1 MEGKG
6 ESKMIFGE
14 RENKK
19 GESLEFETLSF
30 TFFSG
35 EEGEILSP
43 PSLSRFLKNGGVLL
57 SHCDAVPSA
66 PLGLTSL
73 FGMGRG
79 GSPTL

>member
-1 MEGKG
+1 MRPLKNKEMEGKG

-43 PSLSRFLKNGGVLL
+43 PLSRFLKTAA
-57 SHCDAVPSA
+57 SY
-66 PLGLTSL
+66 
-73 FGMGRG
+73 
-79 GSPTL
+79 SPTVTQYHRHRWA

>member
-1 MEGKG
+1 MRPLKNKEMEGKG

-35 EEGEILSP
+35 EEGEILSLP
-43 PSLSRFLKNGGVLL
+43 LS
-57 SHCDAVPSA
+57 
-66 PLGLTSL
+66 LTS
-73 FGMGRG
+73 
-79 GSPTL
+79 

>member
-1 MEGKG
+1 MRPLKNKEMEGKG

-43 PSLSRFLKNGGVLL
+43 PPLSRFLK
-57 SHCDAVPSA
+57 SA
-66 PLGLTSL
+66 ASY
-73 FGMGRG
+73 
-79 GSPTL
+79 SPPVTQYHRHRWA

>member
-1 MEGKG
+1 MEGKE

-19 GESLEFETLSF
+19 GESLGFETLSF

-35 EEGEILSP
+35 VEGEILSP
-43 PSLSRFLKNGGVLL
+43 LSLTLLKNGGVLL